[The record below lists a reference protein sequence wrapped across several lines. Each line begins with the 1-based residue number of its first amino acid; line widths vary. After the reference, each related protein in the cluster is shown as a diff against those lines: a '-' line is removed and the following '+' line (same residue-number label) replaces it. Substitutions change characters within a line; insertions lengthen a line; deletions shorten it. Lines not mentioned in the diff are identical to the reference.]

1 MSRGVNEASINE
13 RSLLLADIREYLGRG
28 HSLYS
33 ALLREGVPINL
44 AREILSVINAR
55 EAQQGDAPL
64 SIEVDGIAAILLDTN
79 E

>member
-1 MSRGVNEASINE
+1 MSRGVNKAIINE
-13 RSLLLADIREYLGRG
+13 RSLLLAGIREYLGRG
-28 HSLYS
+28 QSLYS